1 MLKKAEVLE
10 QIHKTGLVPVLRAE
24 NEYEA
29 LKAAEAMFAGGLNI
43 LELTLTVPGAVHL
56 FAKIHRE
63 HPDIL
68 LGAGTVLDPETA
80 RICILEGAHFIV
92 SPALNLKTI
101 ELCQRY
107 STVAIPGALTPTEI
121 ITAWQAGAD
130 VIKIFPASAM
140 GGASY
145 LKSLKGPLPQIELIP
160 TGGVDVHTARAFLEA
175 GAYALGVGTDLVDMQ
190 AIRAGQAHLLTERS
204 MHYLAI
210 VRDFRDSK

>member
-1 MLKKAEVLE
+1 MLKKAEVLK
-10 QIHKTGLVPVLRAE
+10 QIHRTGLMPVLRAE
-24 NEYEA
+24 NEYQA

-56 FAKIHRE
+56 FGKIHRE

-92 SPALNLKTI
+92 SPALNLKTV
-101 ELCQRY
+101 EMCQRY
-107 STVAIPGALTPTEI
+107 STVMIPGALTPTEI
-121 ITAWQAGAD
+121 VTAWQAGAD
-130 VIKIFPASAM
+130 IIKIFPANAM

-145 LKSLKGPLPQIELIP
+145 LKSLKGPLPQIEVIP
-160 TGGVDVHTARAFLEA
+160 TGGVDGNTARAFLEA

-190 AIRAGQAHLLTERS
+190 AIRGEEAHRLTEKTK
-204 MHYLAI
+204 HYLQI
-210 VRDFRDSK
+210 VRDFRQTT